1 MTRILVSGLINIETA
16 LRVDSFPIAYTP
28 VEYRFSGVN
37 SSVSGV
43 GFNVAKAL
51 TALGNEV
58 VLLSIIGH
66 DLAGKQIRS
75 ALAEENISDEF
86 VCEKDTDTA
95 QSIILF
101 DAQGKRQINVDL
113 KDIQEQV
120 YSEDVFERAMAD
132 CSLLVLCNINF
143 SRPFLTKAKQ
153 AEKLIATDVHAISSM
168 RSEYN
173 REFMRA
179 ANILFMSDELLPI
192 PPESWAR
199 EVQHCYAPDVLV
211 IGLGAKGALMA
222 VRNDPYIEHIPS
234 IKTRPVVNTIG
245 AGDALFSAFLHNYV
259 QSTNPYEAIR
269 KAMVFASYKVG
280 AESAANGFLDH
291 DGLERLYADTN

>member
-1 MTRILVSGLINIETA
+1 MTRILVSGLINIETT

-37 SSVSGV
+37 SRVSGV

-51 TALGNEV
+51 TALGDEV
-58 VLLSIIGH
+58 VMLSIIGR

-95 QSIILF
+95 QSVILF

-120 YSEDVFERAMAD
+120 YSEDIFERAMAD

-143 SRPFLTKAKQ
+143 SRPFLGKAKQ
-153 AEKLIATDVHAISSM
+153 AGKLVATDVHAISSM

-173 REFMRA
+173 REFMQA
-179 ANILFMSDELLPI
+179 ANVLFMSDELLPI

-259 QSTNPYEAIR
+259 RSTNPYEAIR

-280 AESAANGFLDH
+280 SESAANGFLDH